1 MNFLQTIKFGS
12 RKLKSI
18 NIDTH
23 SLESELLLSF
33 ILNTSRE
40 KILINLNTNINKQK
54 FNEFKKLLSRRIK
67 KEPIAYIT
75 NKKEFWKNNFYINND
90 VLIPRPET
98 ELIVEEVLNN
108 TSSFSSKR
116 LLEIGTGSG
125 CIIVSIIKERLN
137 CLATAID
144 ISKKALNIA
153 KFNAK
158 MHHLENKI
166 KFINID
172 IDKIRVNKYDF
183 IISNPPYIKKFD
195 LSRLDESVRFFEPN
209 IALEAGIDGLREIKK
224 IILRSKKLL
233 KKNGKLIFE
242 IGHKQK
248 AYALNLLKKNGFY
261 LNKICLDNSLIP
273 RVLISSKITNE

>member
-195 LSRLDESVRFFEPN
+195 LKRLESNVRLYEPAV
-209 IALEAGIDGLREIKK
+209 ALEAGADGFSGIKK
-224 IILRSKKLL
+224 IIIKSSKLL
-233 KKNGKLIFE
+233 KKNGQLIFE
-242 IGHKQK
+242 IGEKQVEYSK
-248 AYALNLLKKNGFY
+248 YLLKKNGFY
-261 LNKICLDNSLIP
+261 INKICNDFYSKP
-273 RVLISSKITNE
+273 RVIRSTKRA